1 MFLMPFYM
9 VFCKKKCT
17 WHSLLAIE
25 IIQGLIMCVFF
36 IRQFMVLSKPQAL
49 GLIALPLS
57 CSILGFMFLGLI
69 VTCLSSFTLLVWFI
83 FFSML
88 IIPSLLA
95 AILPLFQIL
104 FIRAFALKDLGPL
117 SYFLGLQFEY
127 TLTGIFDHQSKYAK
141 DLLIKF
147 NMLDCKPCSNLGLS
161 T

>member
-1 MFLMPFYM
+1 MFLMPIYI

-17 WHSLLAIE
+17 WPNLLAIE
-25 IIQGLIMCVFF
+25 IIQGLIMCVFC

-49 GLIALPLS
+49 GLIALTLS

-95 AILPLFQIL
+95 AILPLFQ
-104 FIRAFALKDLGPL
+104 
-117 SYFLGLQFEY
+117 
-127 TLTGIFDHQSKYAK
+127 T
-141 DLLIKF
+141 LLISSLQLLLLRILDHRVIF
-147 NMLDCKPCSNLGLS
+147 LFCSLSILLLVSLIISQSMLKIFSSSSICLIVNHAPI
-161 T
+161 